1 VDPTPDAR
9 RRSRGVVADG
19 RPLLAALERFYGPL
33 PMPPDDPF
41 RFCVWDVLS
50 MQTTPA
56 RRDAALA
63 ALQRLRALTPDA
75 MWRAPRGPLESAVL
89 LAGPYSEQRLSA
101 LRTAVERFR
110 RDPRLA
116 DTIRGPL
123 RGARRSLSALT
134 EPAGGRAHRL
144 LLFAGGHCVQP
155 VDSDVLRF
163 WRRLTG
169 VPEWAAL
176 HSPHEA
182 LHPRQARRAIEAA
195 LPREV
200 TLFRRAA
207 LYLRHH
213 ATQTCAQIP
222 HCTVCPLQDR
232 CGARAD
238 ASPAGDLP
246 AAHGRRP
253 DESIS

>member
-1 VDPTPDAR
+1 MEPTDAR
-9 RRSRGVVADG
+9 RRSRGAVADG
-19 RPLLAALERFYGPL
+19 RTLVAALERFYGPL

-41 RFCVWDVLS
+41 RYYVWDVLS
-50 MQTTPA
+50 TQTAPA

-89 LAGPYSEQRLSA
+89 LAGPYSEQRLAA
-101 LRTAVERFR
+101 LRMAVERFR

-134 EPAGGRAHRL
+134 EPAGGRGHRL
-144 LLFAGGHCVQP
+144 LLFAGGHCIQP
-155 VDSDVLRF
+155 VDSDVLRL
-163 WRRLTG
+163 WSRLTG
-169 VPEWAAL
+169 IPSQAAQQ
-176 HSPHEA
+176 SPHKP
-182 LHPRQARRAIEAA
+182 LHPRRARRAIEAA

-213 ATQTCAQIP
+213 ATQTCTPFP
-222 HCTVCPLQDR
+222 HCLICPLQAR
-232 CGARAD
+232 CAARAE
-238 ASPAGDLP
+238 AWPAGDRP
-246 AAHGRRP
+246 ASHGRRSE
-253 DESIS
+253 ESVS